1 MATEIPDP
9 PVLQELRLIKAELE
23 AMDLPQAI
31 KDKIHAR
38 QRERDRLIYLALREG
53 ISERK
58 ITAASG
64 VTRGWL
70 WKLKKKIGPL

>member
-1 MATEIPDP
+1 MAEQSPDP

-23 AMDLPQAI
+23 AMDLPREI
-31 KDKIHAR
+31 KEKINAR
-38 QRERDRLIYLALREG
+38 QRERDRLIYLAMREG

-58 ITAASG
+58 ISAASG

-70 WKLKKKIGPL
+70 WKLKKRIGEM